1 MRLWSSWV
9 CVLVIS
15 RTIID
20 SIAAHGLAPV
30 VTTKEKD
37 GESEAPAIG
46 TTRQH
51 LLEFLV
57 RAGVVRA
64 LEPAS
69 LQECYYPG
77 FAFFAVIEVV
87 LLLLGL
93 GV

>member
-1 MRLWSSWV
+1 V
-9 CVLVIS
+9 CFLVIS
-15 RTIID
+15 CTIID

-37 GESEAPAIG
+37 GESEAPAIR

-69 LQECYYPG
+69 LQEVYPG
-77 FAFFAVIEVV
+77 CFFCCDRSRAVTFRFGCVK
-87 LLLLGL
+87 
-93 GV
+93 